1 MNKKLIPP
9 EPSGVQEIALREALE
24 ERYLAYALS
33 TIMHRALPD
42 ARDGLKPVHRRIL
55 YGMRLLRLDP
65 GAAFKKSA
73 KIVGDVMGNF
83 HPHGDQAIYDALVR
97 LAQDFSSRYPLV
109 DGQGNFGNIDGD
121 NAAAYRYTEARLTE
135 VARLLLDGIDEDAV
149 EFRPNYDGVSQEPVV
164 LPAAFPN
171 LLANGSQGI
180 AVGMATSIPPH
191 NAAELCDAALHLIDQ
206 PNARTKTLLKYVPG
220 PDFPTGGLIVDP
232 PAAIAEAYAT
242 GRGSFRVRAK
252 WNTEET
258 GRGTYLIVVTE
269 IPYQVQ
275 KMRLV
280 ERIAEF
286 INEKKLPLLADM
298 RDESAEDVRLVFEP
312 RSRSVDPALL
322 MESLFKLTEL
332 ESRVPL
338 NMNVLVRGRIPKV
351 IGLAEALSEWLA
363 HRRDVLLRRSRYR
376 LSQIEHRLE
385 ILGGY
390 LIAYLN
396 LDKVIKIIRKEDEPK
411 PVLMKSFKLSDVQA
425 DAILNMRLRNLR
437 RLEEIAIRQEDKDLR
452 TEKKSLEEL
461 LRSEKQQWKKIAEE
475 VRQVRDAFGPKT
487 PLGKRRTYFAEAP
500 EHDEAAIEEALVER
514 EPVTIVVSE
523 KGWIRAL
530 RGQVADLSSLAFKAD
545 DGPNLAFFAE
555 TTSKLLVFAT
565 NGRFYT
571 IEAAKLPGGRGH
583 GEPVRLFA
591 DLEQETD
598 IVAVFRYQGGRKLI
612 VASNQGRGFVVAED
626 ECLGNTRK
634 GKQVLN
640 VKPPDTAC
648 AVATVEGE
656 LVAAIGENRKMLV
669 FPIEQVPDMTRGR
682 GVRLQRHKD
691 GGLSDIKTFEV
702 EKGLT
707 WTDSAGRVFNLTL
720 KELAD
725 WRGNR
730 ADAGRLAPKG
740 FPKTNK
746 FGNTGT
752 RTAVS
757 GESDGGP

>member
-1 MNKKLIPP
+1 MNKKVIPP
-9 EPSGVQEIALREALE
+9 EPNGVQEIALREALE

-135 VARLLLDGIDEDAV
+135 VARLLLDGIAEDAV
-149 EFRPNYDGVSQEPVV
+149 DFRASYDGVMQEPVV

-191 NAAELCDAALHLIDQ
+191 NAAELCDAALYLIEQ
-206 PNARTKTLLKYVPG
+206 PNARSKTLLKYVPG
-220 PDFPTGGLIVDP
+220 PDFPTGGLVVDP
-232 PAAIAEAYAT
+232 PAAIAEAYAS
-242 GRGSFRVRAK
+242 GRGSFRVRARWK
-252 WNTEET
+252 TEDT
-258 GRGTYLIVVTE
+258 GRGTYQVIVTE
-269 IPYQVQ
+269 IPWQVQ
-275 KMRLV
+275 KMRLI
-280 ERIAEF
+280 ERIAEL

-298 RDESAEDVRLVFEP
+298 RDESAEDVRIVFEP

-338 NMNVLVRGRIPKV
+338 NMNVLIRGRVPKV
-351 IGLAEALSEWLA
+351 VGLAEALSEWLA

-385 ILGGY
+385 VLGGY
-390 LIAYLN
+390 LVAYLN

-411 PVLMKSFKLSDVQA
+411 PALMKTFKLSDVQA

-437 RLEEIAIRQEDKDLR
+437 RLEEMEIRQEDKDLR
-452 TEKKSLEEL
+452 GEKKSIEEL
-461 LRSEKQQWKKIAEE
+461 IRSEKQQWKKIAEQIKE
-475 VRQVRDAFGPKT
+475 VRDRFGPKT
-487 PLGKRRTYFAEAP
+487 PLGKRRTGFAEAP
-500 EHDEAAIEEALVER
+500 AHDDAAIEEALVER
-514 EPVTIVVSE
+514 EPITVVVSE

-530 RGQVADLSSLAFKAD
+530 RGQVADLSSLVFKAD
-545 DGPNLAFFAE
+545 DGLKLAFFAE
-555 TTSKLLVFAT
+555 TTSKLLIFAS

-571 IEAAKLPGGRGH
+571 IDAAKLPGGRGH
-583 GEPVRLFA
+583 GEPIRLFCEI
-591 DLEQETD
+591 EQEAD
-598 IVAVFRYQGGRKLI
+598 VVAVFRYQGGRKLI
-612 VASNQGRGFVVAED
+612 VASRQGRGFIVAED

-640 VKPPDTAC
+640 VKAPDAAC
-648 AVATVEGE
+648 AVAPADGE
-656 LVAAIGENRKMLV
+656 LVAAIGENRKMLI

-702 EKGLT
+702 EKGLG
-707 WTDSAGRVFNLTL
+707 WTDSAGRAFNLSL

-740 FPKTNK
+740 FPKTNR
-746 FGNTGT
+746 FDNLDGHTVAGG
-752 RTAVS
+752 A
-757 GESDGGP
+757 SDD

>member
-135 VARLLLDGIDEDAV
+135 VARLLLDGIDEEAV

-220 PDFPTGGLIVDP
+220 PDFPTGGLVVDP

-280 ERIAEF
+280 ERIAEL

-385 ILGGY
+385 VLGGY

-571 IEAAKLPGGRGH
+571 IDAAKLPGGRGH

-757 GESDGGP
+757 GESDGAL